1 MDIKVGIIGGTN
13 LDSPD
18 IIKDRKELS
27 FEPQEVDLAKNGKPA
42 DYSIPSGSL
51 ISGCISGVE
60 CILLARHGAN
70 HSVNPTN
77 VSYRANLL
85 ALQQLGCN
93 VVLAMHA
100 VGSLKEE
107 FAPGHFVVLE
117 QVIDRTTKR
126 DNTYYDGAESSWK
139 GVCHIPFSDPYDAS
153 LRTILHTVG
162 ESIGITIHSAST
174 LVCIEGPRFSSRAES
189 KMFQLWGADTIG
201 MTEMPEV
208 ALANELGIPFAA
220 VGMITD
226 YDCWRQGEE
235 AVSVEN
241 VMRVAQENNE
251 KFIKLL
257 NSAVVEI
264 SKQKELWSGPQINK
278 GMFPGSD

>member
-1 MDIKVGIIGGTN
+1 MKVGIIGGTN

-27 FEPQEVDLAKNGKPA
+27 FEPQKVCLAKNGKPA
-42 DYSIPSGSL
+42 DYGTPSGSL
-51 ISGCISGVE
+51 ISGFISGVE
-60 CILLARHGAN
+60 CILIARHGAN

-85 ALQQLGCN
+85 ALQQLGCT

-107 FAPGHFVVLE
+107 FAPGHFAVLD

-139 GVCHIPFSDPYDAS
+139 GVCHIPFSDPYNAS
-153 LRTILHTVG
+153 LRKILYDVG
-162 ESIGITIHSAST
+162 ESVGITIHAAST

-189 KMFQLWGADTIG
+189 KMFQSWGADTIG

-235 AVSVEN
+235 AVSVGN
-241 VMRVAQENNE
+241 VMRVARENNE
-251 KFIKLL
+251 KFVKLL
-257 NSAVVEI
+257 NGVVVEI
-264 SKQKELWSGPQINK
+264 SNQRELWSGAQINR